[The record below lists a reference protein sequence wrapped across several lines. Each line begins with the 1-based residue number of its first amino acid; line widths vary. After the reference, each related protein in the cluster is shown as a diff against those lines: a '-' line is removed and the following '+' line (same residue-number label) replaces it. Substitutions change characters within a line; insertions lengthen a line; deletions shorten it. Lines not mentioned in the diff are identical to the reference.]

1 MFLKYSL
8 DIVYQFSLKRIFA
21 SGGGGEGS
29 EGNENVG
36 LFVSGRT
43 KYLYYVLIS
52 KYQVNYS
59 V

>member
-21 SGGGGEGS
+21 SGGRGS

-43 KYLYYVLIS
+43 KYLYYVLLS